1 MSYLYHYSQGFFSD
15 RDNFLWLPGFWG
27 INSMFGQMFQEK
39 TVNLVKKMKL
49 DDDNKTISQLK
60 GKIVQV

>member
-1 MSYLYHYSQGFFSD
+1 
-15 RDNFLWLPGFWG
+15 
-27 INSMFGQMFQEK
+27 MFGQMFQEK

-60 GKIVQV
+60 GKIVQVWLRHYLV